1 MTHIMRGSSFD
12 MIVFIFKL
20 GAAPLLIGGV
30 SLAGRRWGPAVS
42 GWLVGLPLTSA
53 PVLLFLALEHGA
65 TAAVQGT
72 QGVLMGG
79 IAVTAFCLAYSRAA
93 EHWPW
98 WGALTA
104 ALAAYLLAAAVL
116 GRLVV
121 PIPAACALVAAA
133 LALALWLLPPL
144 GPRPVAVIPPRWD
157 LPLRMALATG
167 IILVLT
173 SVVPLFGAHIVGLL
187 SSFPAMV
194 TILGTFAQ
202 RQQGPA
208 AAAAIMRGVV
218 LGLFGFAAFY
228 LIIGLAI
235 LHWGIGLAFL
245 AATGATLAV
254 QGASLRLAHRASES
268 ARPQVQSGKS

>member
-1 MTHIMRGSSFD
+1 

-20 GAAPLLIGGV
+20 CAAPVLIGGV

-65 TAAVQGT
+65 SAAVQGA

-79 IAVTAFCLAYSRAA
+79 IAVAAFCLTYSRVARR
-93 EHWPW
+93 WPW
-98 WGALTA
+98 WGALPA
-104 ALAAYLLAAAVL
+104 AMGAYLLTAGVL
-116 GRLVV
+116 GRLVL
-121 PIPAACALVAAA
+121 PIPAACALVAGA

-144 GPRPVAVIPPRWD
+144 GPRPVAVVPPRWD
-157 LPLRMALATG
+157 LPLRMVLATG
-167 IILVLT
+167 IILLLT
-173 SVVPLFGAHIVGLL
+173 SVVPLFGAHVVGLL

-208 AAAAIMRGVV
+208 AAGAIMRGVI

-228 LIIGLAI
+228 LIIGLTV
-235 LHWGIGLAFL
+235 LHWGVGLAFL
-245 AATGATLAV
+245 AATLVTLAV
-254 QGASLRLAHRASES
+254 QGASLSLTRRAPVV
-268 ARPQVQSGKS
+268 AVQPCPE